1 MSNPESTSKSFSVI
15 HADFYK
21 ELADWKEEVKTKN
34 VPIEGVYTLWS
45 DKPIKR
51 LKGKD
56 KNGIL
61 YIGKGD
67 IFSNQTRIGQ
77 FINSINGTENDHG
90 AGVRYRE
97 FQELYP
103 LESLKLKV
111 ELINNSRTIEA
122 ERLIAYQKEFGE
134 LPPLNRSK

>member
-1 MSNPESTSKSFSVI
+1 MANPESTSKNFRVI
-15 HADFYK
+15 HTDFYK
-21 ELADWKEEVKTKN
+21 ELADWKEAVKAEN
-34 VPIEGVYTLWS
+34 MPIEGVYTLWS

-51 LKGKD
+51 LLGED
-56 KNGIL
+56 TNGIL

-97 FQELYP
+97 LQELYP
-103 LESLKLKV
+103 LDSLKLKV
-111 ELINNSRTIEA
+111 ELINNSRTMEA
-122 ERLIAYQKEFGE
+122 ERLISYQKEFGE